1 MLFNAELEANFL
13 SAAIKT
19 PLVLA
24 DCSRLTEADFGPTNR
39 MVFSALKACAASGG
53 DYSPFVLI
61 DRLNSLNVKVAD
73 EIAPAAY
80 INSLL
85 MRGVNSE
92 AAEGLAKEL
101 KRISIRREINKI
113 GREIQELTARD
124 IKEGDKEPMKAAELL
139 AAATKIFNDQV
150 NLIGGTDEEEPADL
164 YGTIR
169 SFLDIDDSFSARAV
183 ASPWSIFNDLYGFFD
198 AGSVYLIASRMKIGK
213 SSLWLSMGE
222 QLARLD
228 TNDELRILVLD
239 TELELKE
246 NQARSL
252 SAVSGVKEFRIRQ
265 GKYKKRKD
273 ELAKVNEAVD
283 ILEPLERRVSHK
295 YVGGKSLEELL
306 SIARRWAFKNLTE
319 GKRGLIVYDYFKL
332 NSVADFKSKN
342 PLFINMGEKMNAFKN
357 LSKELQVPILSFA
370 QTNKENVDSK
380 GGAKMQNSSVIG
392 GSDMLAQFAANI
404 YLLEEMTPEER
415 AALNQLG
422 QDDATHSLMEIACR
436 QRGECEMGEDRLVEI
451 PGPKGGK
458 SRFVKNYLMFNFR
471 SFNVREVGTLRSIIA
486 RNAAMGIK
494 VQEMP
499 AGSAPLL

>member
-24 DCSRLTEADFGPTNR
+24 DCSRLTESDFGPTNR

-150 NLIGGTDEEEPADL
+150 NLIGGTEDSEPVDL

-169 SFLDIDDSFSARAV
+169 QFLDRDNSVSSKAIAL
-183 ASPWSIFNDLYGFFD
+183 PYPIMTDLYGYMD
-198 AGSVYLIASRMKIGK
+198 VGSCYLYCSRMKIGK
-213 SSLWLSMGE
+213 SSWWLSMGQ
-222 QLARLD
+222 QLAAQDVDD
-228 TNDELRILVLD
+228 TLRILVLD
-239 TELELKE
+239 TELEAWE
-246 NQARSL
+246 NHSRSL
-252 SAVSGVKEFRIRQ
+252 AAVSGVSEFRIRQ
-265 GKYKKRKD
+265 GWYRKRKE
-273 ELAKVNEAVD
+273 ELEKVEAAAD
-283 ILEPLERRVSHK
+283 LLEPLEGRVDHCFC
-295 YVGGKSLEELL
+295 GGKSLEELA
-306 SIARRWAFKNLTE
+306 SICRRWAAKNLTE
-319 GKRGLIVYDYFKL
+319 GKRGLIVYDYIKL
-332 NSVADFKSKN
+332 GGADFKSRQ
-342 PLFINMGEKMNAFKN
+342 PLFVQTGEKMEVFKN
-357 LSKELQVPILSFA
+357 LSKELQVPVMCFA
-370 QTNKENVDSK
+370 QTNRENVDSK
-380 GGAKMQNSSVIG
+380 GGDKQQNSSVIG
-392 GSDMLAQFAANI
+392 GSDMLAQFAANV
-404 YLLEEMTPEER
+404 YLLEELTPEER

-422 QDDATHSLMEIACR
+422 KDDATHSLREIACR
-436 QRGECEMGEDRLVEI
+436 QRGACELGEDRLVEI
-451 PGPKGGK
+451 QGAKGQK
-458 SRFVKNYLMFNFR
+458 SRFIKNYLLFR
-471 SFNVREVGTLRSIIA
+471 FKTFAVTEIATIREVIA